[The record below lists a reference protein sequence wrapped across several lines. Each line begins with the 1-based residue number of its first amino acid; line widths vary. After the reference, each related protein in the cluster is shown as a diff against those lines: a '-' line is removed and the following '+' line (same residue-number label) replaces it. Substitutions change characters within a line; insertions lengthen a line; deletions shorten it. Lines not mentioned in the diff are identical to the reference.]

1 MFNLHKFIVFFS
13 FRRFGVKC
21 GRCGQFLSSQDL
33 VMRTLHN
40 VFHLH
45 CFVCAVCCRSLTRGD
60 QYVVRAGQVVCRADY
75 EKEYFMVQGFSPPEM
90 LQDGQ
95 QGMLELVEG

>member
-1 MFNLHKFIVFFS
+1 
-13 FRRFGVKC
+13 
-21 GRCGQFLSSQDL
+21 
-33 VMRTLHN
+33 MRTLHN

-45 CFVCAVCCRSLTRGD
+45 CFVCAVCCRPLTRGD

-95 QGMLELVEG
+95 QGNKIPKIYIESILNYKLNITTLNITNDV

>member
-1 MFNLHKFIVFFS
+1 
-13 FRRFGVKC
+13 
-21 GRCGQFLSSQDL
+21 
-33 VMRTLHN
+33 MRTLHN

-45 CFVCAVCCRSLTRGD
+45 CFVCAVCCRPLTRGD

-75 EKEYFMVQGFSPPEM
+75 EKEYFMVQGFSPPEL

-95 QGMLELVEG
+95 QGITKIHFHTCSTIFEYAIFLILVISKIFVK

>member
-1 MFNLHKFIVFFS
+1 
-13 FRRFGVKC
+13 
-21 GRCGQFLSSQDL
+21 
-33 VMRTLHN
+33 MRTLHN

-45 CFVCAVCCRSLTRGD
+45 CFVCAVCCRPLTRGD

-95 QGMLELVEG
+95 QGMNSHWMKELSLRNLITFAIFSLYILFSFT

>member
-1 MFNLHKFIVFFS
+1 
-13 FRRFGVKC
+13 
-21 GRCGQFLSSQDL
+21 
-33 VMRTLHN
+33 MRTLHN

-45 CFVCAVCCRSLTRGD
+45 CFVCAVCCRPLTRGD

-75 EKEYFMVQGFSPPEM
+75 EKEYFMVQGFSPPEL

-95 QGMLELVEG
+95 QGIKKINSTTQLNEVNIPDKIFCVMSYIVVN

>member
-1 MFNLHKFIVFFS
+1 
-13 FRRFGVKC
+13 
-21 GRCGQFLSSQDL
+21 
-33 VMRTLHN
+33 MRTLHN

-45 CFVCAVCCRSLTRGD
+45 CFVCAVCCRPLTRGD
-60 QYVVRAGQVVCRADY
+60 QYVIRAGQVVCRADY

-95 QGMLELVEG
+95 QGEHSYRIKEFSLLNFFIQSTKFSVNIIALHSFSP

>member
-1 MFNLHKFIVFFS
+1 
-13 FRRFGVKC
+13 
-21 GRCGQFLSSQDL
+21 
-33 VMRTLHN
+33 MRTLHN

-45 CFVCAVCCRSLTRGD
+45 CFVCAVCCRPLTRGD

-95 QGMLELVEG
+95 QGMNIHRMKEVSLRNLVFLVLLFNQQIIFAIFPFYTLFSLA

>member
-1 MFNLHKFIVFFS
+1 MNS
-13 FRRFGVKC
+13 YFRRFGVKC

-45 CFVCAVCCRSLTRGD
+45 CFVCAVCCRPLTRGD
-60 QYVVRAGQVVCRADY
+60 QYIVRAGQVVCRADY

-95 QGMLELVEG
+95 QGILYSQN